1 MEHTFEVKLNETE
14 SCTFRG
20 CGVHSMTAHC
30 NIAMCVCICVYIY
43 IYIYVCVCVC
53 VCVYTHTKR
62 SYEMEPTRKKIM
74 R

>member
-1 MEHTFEVKLNETE
+1 MYLQGMWCPQHDGPLQYSDV
-14 SCTFRG
+14 
-20 CGVHSMTAHC
+20 
-30 NIAMCVCICVYIY
+30 CVYMCIY